1 MFLAKLL
8 MLNPIQFIANTT
20 IKFLIKR
27 FNVNAIAFSLIN
39 ILYHAA
45 KSLVGSVGIFPTI
58 RILTDVRKFLT
69 TFEGSPAAAHF

>member
-27 FNVNAIAFSLIN
+27 FNVNQVAFSLIN

-58 RILTDVRKFLT
+58 SILRDVRKFLT
-69 TFEGSPAAAHF
+69 TF